1 MSKLILFGGDL
12 ASGKSTYSNII
23 GEKFNITVINKDRLK
38 EILGDI
44 FIAKNREENLK
55 LSKAS
60 FEIMKYEIEKNKD
73 ILLLESN
80 FKDYE
85 MEEIYNLINIYNIEV
100 LSFVFKG
107 DNKILHERF
116 MRRLNENRHYVHK
129 AQDFTNIEDF
139 IKTLDNLRKVK
150 YPGIVI
156 DIDSSNFD
164 YQKDEKLLKI
174 ISNFIEAT

>member
-23 GEKFNITVINKDRLK
+23 GEKFNITVINKDRIK

-44 FIAKNREENLK
+44 FIAENREENLK

-85 MEEIYNLINIYNIEV
+85 MEEIYNLISINLHSADKSCAKPMIRTQ
-100 LSFVFKG
+100 
-107 DNKILHERF
+107 ILRWSKKLTF
-116 MRRLNENRHYVHK
+116 
-129 AQDFTNIEDF
+129 A
-139 IKTLDNLRKVK
+139 NLKKV
-150 YPGIVI
+150 P
-156 DIDSSNFD
+156 
-164 YQKDEKLLKI
+164 DE
-174 ISNFIEAT
+174 